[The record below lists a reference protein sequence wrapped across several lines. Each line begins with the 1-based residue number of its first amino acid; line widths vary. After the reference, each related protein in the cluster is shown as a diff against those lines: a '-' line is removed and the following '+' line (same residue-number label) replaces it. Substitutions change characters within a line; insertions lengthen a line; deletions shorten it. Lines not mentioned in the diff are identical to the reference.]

1 MGSRYRRAFVASDT
15 VREAAKVRP
24 TVDVWSPLEYG
35 CHYRDVLLAQRER
48 VLLALVEERP
58 NFVSIY
64 REQRV
69 ELARYNS
76 EEVDTVA
83 AEIEMAAD
91 LIARVFEGLSSE
103 QLARPC
109 IYNYPEPRERTVEWL
124 ADHTLHEGEHHLRDI
139 ERQLG

>member
-1 MGSRYRRAFVASDT
+1 MGSRYRRALLADRAVGDS
-15 VREAAKVRP
+15 AKVRP
-24 TVDVWSPLEYG
+24 TAEVWSPLEYG

-58 NFVSIY
+58 TFASIY

-76 EEVDTVA
+76 EEVDTVV
-83 AEIEMAAD
+83 AEVEMAAE
-91 LIARVFEGLSSE
+91 LIAWVFEGLSSE